1 MDDLLIKNS
10 DIQRH
15 ERSTR
20 NFDLN
25 LVCPNTQGKPREGEP
40 LRTEKL
46 RG

>member
-1 MDDLLIKNS
+1 MDDLFDQEFGHPKTC
-10 DIQRH
+10 
-15 ERSTR
+15 STR